1 MSVVYEIL
9 RRLAPERHALETP
22 SVQSH
27 PQTTGRLYAEGVD
40 ALRRGD
46 ATTARRR
53 FDEIVAGGGANKD
66 VWFALAMAA
75 HACGDFRGA
84 IDALANILKPEPNN
98 LQALLMTGDC
108 YDAIGDDLAAGAYYA
123 TLISFASA
131 PERLPPEIAA
141 EIRRAEVA
149 LGKYRGKMLAHLQ
162 RELDAVGY
170 DAARASRRINDSIDM
185 LVGVK
190 KRYVE
195 EPTSYFLPD
204 LPQRAFYEREEFS
217 WIPELEAGV
226 DDIAGELAAVIDDP
240 ASFEAY
246 VKRDKDRP
254 LVRQHPL
261 LDDPKWGALFLW
273 REGSIVRE
281 NAARFPKTLT
291 LLDHAPLDTAP
302 GRAPMALFSRLMP
315 GTRLPPHTG
324 MLNTRLICH
333 LPIIVPGDCS
343 IRVGNEIR
351 SWKRGEMLILNDSI
365 EHEAWNASSAQR
377 VVLLFSVW
385 RPELTQEERR
395 IASAVISAS
404 VSFKD
409 ASE

>member
-1 MSVVYEIL
+1 M
-9 RRLAPERHALETP
+9 PT
-22 SVQSH
+22 H
-27 PQTTGRLYAEGVD
+27 PQAAGRLYAEGVD

-53 FDEIVAGGGANKD
+53 FDEIVAAGGANKD

-75 HACGDFRGA
+75 HAGRDFHGA

-108 YDAIGDDLAAGAYYA
+108 YAAIGDDLAAGAYYA
-123 TLISFASA
+123 TLISFAPA
-131 PERLPPEIAA
+131 PDRLPPEVAA
-141 EIRRAEVA
+141 EIRRAEAA

-162 RELDAVGY
+162 RALDAVGY
-170 DAARASRRINDSIDM
+170 DPARASRRITDSIDM

-190 KRYVE
+190 KRYIE

-204 LPQRAFYEREEFS
+204 LPQRPFYEREEFS
-217 WIPELEAGV
+217 WVPHLEAGV
-226 DDIAGELAAVIDDP
+226 DDIATELAAVIEVP
-240 ASFEAY
+240 NSFEAY

-254 LVRQHPL
+254 LASQHPL

-281 NAARFPKTLT
+281 DGAQFPRTLA
-291 LLDHAPLDTAP
+291 LLDLAPLDIVP

-365 EHEAWNASSAQR
+365 EHEAWNASNAQR

-385 RPELTQEERR
+385 RPELTPEERR
-395 IASAVISAS
+395 IAAAVISVSA
-404 VSFKD
+404 SFKGTG
-409 ASE
+409 E